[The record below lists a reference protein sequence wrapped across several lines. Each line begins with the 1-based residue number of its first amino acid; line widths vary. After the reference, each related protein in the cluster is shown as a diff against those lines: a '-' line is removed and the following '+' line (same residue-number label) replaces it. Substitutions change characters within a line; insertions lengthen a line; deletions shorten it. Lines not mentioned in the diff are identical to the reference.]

1 MAVINTNVAAQI
13 SANALAKNDRAMT
26 QSMQRLATG
35 TRINSASDDAAGLAV
50 ASKLTSQVRGLS
62 QAVRNGNDA
71 IAVLQTIDGAAT
83 EVSNMLQRMRELT
96 VQGGTGT
103 LSSTDLTALNTEF
116 VALRGEVDR
125 IANNT
130 QWNGDKLMDGTAGN
144 SNGTVVF
151 QVGASALQTVSV
163 ELGDWNLNST
173 AVTGVAAV
181 YTAAGITDSDVTAMN
196 GSFVISDGENTLTIT
211 MDSTDATETVAHL
224 AALIEADGSL
234 TRLTAA
240 DNGTA
245 GGVLALTYDNAALVS
260 VAPTITLAG
269 ANQALTETTAGVSAM
284 TSVLGA
290 DLSALTMTTAAEA
303 NTALQ
308 ALDVAIAG
316 VDKQRSTIGSG
327 INTLEFAV
335 DNLANA
341 KQNTQAARS
350 RIQDADYAVETT
362 ELARTQIIA
371 QAATAMLSQANQQ
384 SLSVLALLK

>member
-144 SNGTVVF
+144 SNGTMVF
-151 QVGASALQTVSV
+151 QVGYEALQTVSV

-290 DLSALTMTTAAEA
+290 DLSALTITTAALS
-303 NTALQ
+303 NTSLQ
-308 ALDVAIAG
+308 SLDVAIAG
-316 VDKQRSTIGSG
+316 VDKQRSTVGSA

-335 DNLANA
+335 DNLSNA
-341 KQNTQAARS
+341 KQNAQAARS
-350 RIQDADYAVETT
+350 RIADTDYATETT

-384 SLSVLALLK
+384 AMSVMALLK

>member
-144 SNGTVVF
+144 SNGTMVF
-151 QVGASALQTVSV
+151 QVGYEALQTVSV

-173 AVTGVAAV
+173 AVTGVAQV
-181 YTAAGITDSDVTAMN
+181 NDITMTNTEVAAWTGN
-196 GSFVISDGENTLTIT
+196 FVISDGENTVTLSATTVEALT
-211 MDSTDATETVAHL
+211 TVAGL
-224 AALIEADGSL
+224 AAAIEADGSL
-234 TRLTAA
+234 TRLTAS
-240 DNGTA
+240 NNSTTNL
-245 GGVLALTYDNAALVS
+245 VLTYDNAALVS
-260 VAPTITLAG
+260 VAPTATQGGTA
-269 ANQALTETTAGVSAM
+269 QTFTTTTAGVSGM

-290 DLSALTMTTAAEA
+290 DLSALTITTAALS
-303 NTALQ
+303 NTSLQ
-308 ALDVAIAG
+308 SLDVAIAG
-316 VDKQRSTIGSG
+316 VDKQRSTIGSA

-335 DNLANA
+335 DNLSNA
-341 KQNTQAARS
+341 KQNAQAARS
-350 RIQDADYAVETT
+350 RIADTDYATETT